1 MGMNP
6 VSGRKNII
14 SNYKKMK
21 MAKIRN
27 VFWNPPKIVQK
38 RCQT

>member
-1 MGMNP
+1 MRP
-6 VSGRKNII
+6 VTGRKNIN
-14 SNYKKMK
+14 NYEKKMK

-27 VFWNPPKIVQK
+27 MFWNPPKIVQK